1 MLFTKI
7 EIKSLF
13 SLKFKLVILP
23 MDYEQ
28 TQVQTAKISGII
40 SYPYLNGMQSLERFS
55 KET

>member
-1 MLFTKI
+1 
-7 EIKSLF
+7 
-13 SLKFKLVILP
+13 